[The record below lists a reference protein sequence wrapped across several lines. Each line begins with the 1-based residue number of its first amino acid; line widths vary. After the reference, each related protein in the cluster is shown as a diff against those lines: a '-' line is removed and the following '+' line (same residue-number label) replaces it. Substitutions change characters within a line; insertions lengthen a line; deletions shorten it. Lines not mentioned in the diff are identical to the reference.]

1 MEISDAEMYKALME
15 TTVVKFQNVSSLSI
29 ILHESSSR
37 SSQTHRDALLVNAY
51 IACASNLRKLTLS
64 TRSADFNKLFPL
76 TPSML
81 TSLEEVTLTFT
92 AHWRHPIANIEA
104 VPTFFQAIASTLT
117 TLNIT
122 FTFTDDEPS
131 RLLESFPC
139 HGNKA
144 VFPKLTTLSL
154 FHSNHP
160 ASPSLKLLQFL
171 DQHAYTLKHLSLQ
184 HTELS
189 SIASQ
194 SLHDL
199 DALPVLPHLET
210 LNLHNGSICRCG
222 YEFASTRGLDLA
234 WAYAQHSRSTLESL
248 SLTNCSLTLYDLG
261 RLLDRLGQESKG
273 GGLNSLVVTV
283 QALSP
288 QMLDLLA
295 EKLPQLERLKIDF
308 GNLRSNDSADV
319 PTWTKE
325 HTPYSHLTHEVQPC
339 VSRSHFVRPI

>member
-1 MEISDAEMYKALME
+1 MYKALMV
-15 TTVVKFQNVSSLSI
+15 TTVIKFQNVSSLSI
-29 ILHESSSR
+29 ILHESSSPN

-51 IACASNLRKLTLS
+51 FACASNLRTLNLF
-64 TRSADFNKLFPL
+64 TRSTDFNNLFPL

-81 TSLEEVTLTFT
+81 TSLEEVTLTFSGR
-92 AHWRHPIANIEA
+92 HHPIANIEA
-104 VPTFFQAIASTLT
+104 VSTFFQAIASTLT
-117 TLNIT
+117 TLKIT
-122 FTFTDDEPS
+122 FTFTEDKPS
-131 RLLESFPC
+131 QLLESFPC
-139 HGNKA
+139 HGNKV

-160 ASPSLKLLQFL
+160 ALPSLKLLQFL

-189 SIASQ
+189 SFASQ
-194 SLHDL
+194 SSCDL
-199 DALPVLPHLET
+199 NAVPLLVLPHLET

-222 YEFASTRGLDLA
+222 YEFSSTKCLDLA
-234 WAYAQHSRSTLESL
+234 WAYAQHSRSTLKSL

-261 RLLDRLGQESKG
+261 RLLDRLGQESEG
-273 GGLNSLVVTV
+273 GGLNSLVVAV

-295 EKLPQLERLKIDF
+295 EKLPQLERLKVDF
-308 GNLRSNDSADV
+308 ANLRSNDSADV

-325 HTPYSHLTHEVQPC
+325 HSLYDLTHEVQPC
-339 VSRSHFVRPI
+339 VS

>member
-1 MEISDAEMYKALME
+1 MD

-51 IACASNLRKLTLS
+51 IACASNLRTLNLF
-64 TRSADFNKLFPL
+64 TRSADFNNLFPL

-81 TSLEEVTLTFT
+81 TSLEEVTLTFLG
-92 AHWRHPIANIEA
+92 RHRLIANIEG
-104 VPTFFQAIASTLT
+104 VSTFFQAITSTLT

-122 FTFTDDEPS
+122 FTFTEDEPS

-160 ASPSLKLLQFL
+160 ALPSLKLLQFL

-189 SIASQ
+189 SFASQ
-194 SLHDL
+194 SLRDF
-199 DALPVLPHLET
+199 DALPLPVLPHLET
-210 LNLHNGSICRCG
+210 LNLHNGSICRRCN
-222 YEFASTRGLDLA
+222 YEFPSTRGLDLA
-234 WAYAQHSRSTLESL
+234 WAYAQHSRSTLKNL
-248 SLTNCSLTLYDLG
+248 SLTNCSLTTFTTLVGCWIVWG
-261 RLLDRLGQESKG
+261 R
-273 GGLNSLVVTV
+273 N
-283 QALSP
+283 
-288 QMLDLLA
+288 QMEED
-295 EKLPQLERLKIDF
+295 
-308 GNLRSNDSADV
+308 
-319 PTWTKE
+319 
-325 HTPYSHLTHEVQPC
+325 
-339 VSRSHFVRPI
+339 